1 MGRLDG
7 KVAFVTGAARGQGR
21 SHAVRFAEEGA
32 DILAVDIC
40 ESIPTIG
47 YPMATEADLQ
57 ETVEAVE
64 GLGRRV
70 VARKADVRDRDALG
84 KFLADGV
91 AELGHLDVVVANAGI
106 CSMQTWDEV
115 TPEVWRDTIDVNL
128 TGVWNTLSLA
138 APHVIASGGGS
149 MIAIS
154 SNAGLKGLP
163 WVQAYVASKHG
174 VVGLARSLANEL
186 ARHNVRV
193 NTIHPTGVQ
202 TPMLVGLNQNGAFER
217 LFPSDAK
224 LGATFTNALDVEA
237 IDPRDV
243 SNAVLF
249 LASDESRYVTG
260 LALSV
265 DAGSGIH

>member
-47 YPMATEADLQ
+47 YPMATETDLQ

-186 ARHNVRV
+186 ARHN
-193 NTIHPTGVQ
+193 
-202 TPMLVGLNQNGAFER
+202 
-217 LFPSDAK
+217 
-224 LGATFTNALDVEA
+224 
-237 IDPRDV
+237 
-243 SNAVLF
+243 
-249 LASDESRYVTG
+249 
-260 LALSV
+260 
-265 DAGSGIH
+265 